1 MKLMIIESPGK
12 IPKLKS
18 ILGDGWHIAASVG
31 HVRDLPK
38 QAIGVEPPDFKPCYE
53 VTERGTAVV
62 AKLKAL
68 AKQADAVYLATDPD
82 REGESIS
89 WHLQQCL
96 RLDNP
101 LRVTFSEI
109 TPAAVK
115 QALVTPRSVDVKV
128 VRRTRSPSRLRSARR
143 LPGQPGAFPANRP
156 APLGGAGAKPRRAAG
171 RRARTAD

>member
-1 MKLMIIESPGK
+1 
-12 IPKLKS
+12 
-18 ILGDGWHIAASVG
+18 
-31 HVRDLPK
+31 
-38 QAIGVEPPDFKPCYE
+38 VEPPDFKPCYE
-53 VTERGTAVV
+53 VTERGTAAV

-109 TPAAVK
+109 TPVAVK
-115 QALVTPRSVDVKV
+115 QALTTPRSADVRV
-128 VRRTRSPSRLRSARR
+128 VGRTRSPPCLRSACR
-143 LPGQPGAFPANRP
+143 LPGQPGVFPANWP
-156 APLGGAGAKPRRAAG
+156 APPGGP
-171 RRARTAD
+171 

>member
-12 IPKLKS
+12 IPKLKA
-18 ILGDGWHIAASVG
+18 ILGDGWQIAASVG

-38 QAIGVEPPDFKPCYE
+38 KAMGVEPPDFKPQYE
-53 VTERGTAVV
+53 LIERGVAVI

-101 LRVTFSEI
+101 LPQPTSRKLLPDRFSGP
-109 TPAAVK
+109 TKFRNDLLA
-115 QALVTPRSVDVKV
+115 
-128 VRRTRSPSRLRSARR
+128 SAM
-143 LPGQPGAFPANRP
+143 
-156 APLGGAGAKPRRAAG
+156 RASS
-171 RRARTAD
+171 T